1 MSSRFISWA
10 LFTLLSL
17 IWGSSFILMK
27 IGYEGLTPTQIA
39 GVRIFSGGLVF
50 VPLAIFHIRK
60 VPGKKIPL
68 LVVAGLTGNFIPA
81 FLFTAAI
88 TKLDSSLEGIL
99 NSLTPIWVVIMGILV
114 FKDKIQNRKI
124 IGVLI
129 GFVGLVLLTLS
140 QNDLNLDHLGYS
152 SLVILATLCYGFNV
166 QMVSHYMKGIPS
178 FHIATISL
186 ALMTIPAGIVLWW
199 NGFFQLDFSDP
210 TIQWSTIASL
220 MLGLGGSA
228 IGNIFFYALVNR
240 AGALFTS
247 LVTYAIPFVALLW
260 GVQSGESV
268 TWAEIGCLAIILSGV
283 YLVNKKN

>member
-1 MSSRFISWA
+1 MGNRFISWA
-10 LFTLLSL
+10 LFTLLTF

-27 IGYEGLTPTQIA
+27 IGYEALSPTQIA

-50 VPLAIFHIRK
+50 IPFAIFHLTKVPGRK
-60 VPGKKIPL
+60 VPL
-68 LVVAGLTGNFIPA
+68 LIVAGLTGNLIPA

-99 NSLTPIWVVIMGILV
+99 NSLTPIWVVTIGILIYR
-114 FKDKIQNRKI
+114 DKIQTRKI
-124 IGVLI
+124 IGVLV
-129 GFVGLVLLTLS
+129 GFAGLVLLTLS
-140 QNDLNLDHLGYS
+140 QKEVSLDNLGYS

-166 QMVSHYMKGIPS
+166 QMVSHYLKGIPS

-199 NGFFQLDFSDP
+199 NGFFGLDFSDSAV
-210 TIQWSTIASL
+210 QWSTIASL
-220 MLGLGGSA
+220 MLGLAGSA
-228 IGNIFFYALVNR
+228 LGNVLFYGLVNR

-260 GVQSGESV
+260 GVLDGELV
-268 TWAEIGCLAIILSGV
+268 TWKELVCLAIILSGV
-283 YLVNKKN
+283 YLTNKKN

>member
-1 MSSRFISWA
+1 MSNRFISWA
-10 LFTLLSL
+10 LFTLLTF

-27 IGYEGLTPTQIA
+27 IGYEALSPTQIA

-50 VPLAIFHIRK
+50 IPFAIFHLTKVPGRK
-60 VPGKKIPL
+60 VPL
-68 LVVAGLTGNFIPA
+68 LIVAGLTGNLIPA

-99 NSLTPIWVVIMGILV
+99 NSLTPIWVVTIGILIYR
-114 FKDKIQNRKI
+114 DKIQTRKI
-124 IGVLI
+124 IGVLV
-129 GFVGLVLLTLS
+129 GFAGLVLLTLS
-140 QNDLNLDHLGYS
+140 QKEVSLDNLGYS

-166 QMVSHYMKGIPS
+166 QMVSHYLKGIPS

-199 NGFFQLDFSDP
+199 NGFFELDFSDSAV
-210 TIQWSTIASL
+210 QWSTIASL
-220 MLGLGGSA
+220 MLGLAGSA
-228 IGNIFFYALVNR
+228 LGNVLFYGLVNR

-260 GVQSGESV
+260 GVLDGELV
-268 TWAEIGCLAIILSGV
+268 TWKELVCLAIILSGV
-283 YLVNKKN
+283 YLTNKKN

>member
-27 IGYEGLTPTQIA
+27 IGYEALTPTQIA

-50 VPLAIFHIRK
+50 VPIAIFHIRK
-60 VPGKKIPL
+60 VPGKKILL
-68 LVVAGLTGNFIPA
+68 LVIAGLTGNFIPA

-99 NSLTPIWVVIMGILV
+99 NSLTPIWVVIMGIV
-114 FKDKIQNRKI
+114 IFKDKIENRKI

-140 QNDLNLDHLGYS
+140 QNELNLDHLGYS

-166 QMVSHYMKGIPS
+166 QMVSHYLKGIPS

-186 ALMTIPAGIVLWW
+186 ALMTIPAGIVLWY
-199 NGFFQLDFSDP
+199 NGFFELDFSDA

-228 IGNIFFYALVNR
+228 IGNILFYALVNR

-260 GVQSGESV
+260 GIQSGEKV
-268 TWAEIGCLAIILSGV
+268 TWEEIGCLAIILSGV

>member
-27 IGYEGLTPTQIA
+27 IGYQGLTPTQIA

-60 VPGKKIPL
+60 VPAKKIPL
-68 LVVAGLTGNFIPA
+68 LLVAGLTGNFVPA

-99 NSLTPIWVVIMGILV
+99 NSLTPIWVVTIGI
-114 FKDKIQNRKI
+114 FIYKDKIQTRKI

-140 QNDLNLDHLGYS
+140 QNEISLNNLGYS

-166 QMVSHYMKGIPS
+166 QMVGHYLKGIPS

-186 ALMTIPAGIVLWW
+186 ALMAIPAGIVLWW
-199 NGFFQLDFSDP
+199 NGFFQLDFSDS
-210 TIQWSTIASL
+210 TVMWSTIASL
-220 MLGLGGSA
+220 LLGLGGSA
-228 IGNIFFYALVNR
+228 IGNILFYALVNR
-240 AGALFTS
+240 AGPLFTS

-260 GVQSGESV
+260 GIQVGEMV
-268 TWAEIGCLAIILSGV
+268 TWKEIGCLAIILSGV
-283 YLVNKKN
+283 YLTNKKN

>member
-10 LFTLLSL
+10 LFTLLTL

-27 IGYEGLTPTQIA
+27 IGYQGLTPTQIA
-39 GVRIFSGGLVF
+39 AVRIFSGGLVF
-50 VPLAIFHIRK
+50 IPPAIFHIRK
-60 VPGKKIPL
+60 VPGKKILL

-99 NSLTPIWVVIMGILV
+99 NSLTPIWVVAIGILIYR
-114 FKDKIQNRKI
+114 DKIQARKI
-124 IGVLI
+124 IGVII

-140 QNDLNLDHLGYS
+140 QKEISLDNLGYS

-166 QMVSHYMKGIPS
+166 QMVSHYLKGIPS
-178 FHIATISL
+178 FQIATISL
-186 ALMTIPAGIVLWW
+186 ALMAIPAGIVLWY
-199 NGFFQLDFSDP
+199 NGFFQLDFSDS
-210 TIQWSTIASL
+210 TVLWSTIASL
-220 MLGLGGSA
+220 VLGLAGSA
-228 IGNIFFYALVNR
+228 IGNILFYALVNR

-260 GVQSGESV
+260 GIQVGETV
-268 TWAEIGCLAIILSGV
+268 TWKEIGCLAIILSGV
-283 YLVNKKN
+283 YLTNKKN

>member
-1 MSSRFISWA
+1 MSNRFISWA
-10 LFTLLSL
+10 LFTLLTF

-27 IGYEGLTPTQIA
+27 IGYEALSPTQIA

-50 VPLAIFHIRK
+50 IPFAIFHLTKVPGRK
-60 VPGKKIPL
+60 VPL
-68 LVVAGLTGNFIPA
+68 LIVAGLTGNLIPA

-99 NSLTPIWVVIMGILV
+99 NSLTPIWVVTIGILIYR
-114 FKDKIQNRKI
+114 DKIQTRKI
-124 IGVLI
+124 IGVLV
-129 GFVGLVLLTLS
+129 GFAGLVLLTLS
-140 QNDLNLDHLGYS
+140 QKEVSLDNLGYS

-166 QMVSHYMKGIPS
+166 QMVSHYLKGIPS

-199 NGFFQLDFSDP
+199 NGFFGLDFSDSAV
-210 TIQWSTIASL
+210 QWSTIASL
-220 MLGLGGSA
+220 MLGLAGSA
-228 IGNIFFYALVNR
+228 LGNVLFYGLVNR

-260 GVQSGESV
+260 GVLDGELV
-268 TWAEIGCLAIILSGV
+268 TWKELVCLAIILSGV
-283 YLVNKKN
+283 YLTNKKN

>member
-27 IGYEGLTPTQIA
+27 IGYESLTPTQIA

-50 VPLAIFHIRK
+50 VPFAIFHIRK
-60 VPGKKIPL
+60 VPGKKILL

-99 NSLTPIWVVIMGILV
+99 NSLTPIWVVTMGILV
-114 FKDKIQNRKI
+114 YKDKIQNRKI
-124 IGVLI
+124 LGVLI

-140 QNDLNLDHLGYS
+140 QQGLNLDHLGYS

-166 QMVSHYMKGIPS
+166 QMVSHHLKGIPS

-186 ALMTIPAGIVLWW
+186 ALMTIPAGIVLWR

-228 IGNIFFYALVNR
+228 IGNILFYALVNR

-260 GVQSGESV
+260 GIQSGEMV
-268 TWAEIGCLAIILSGV
+268 TWEEIGCLAIILSGV
-283 YLVNKKN
+283 YLVNKKS

>member
-1 MSSRFISWA
+1 MSNRFISWA
-10 LFTLLSL
+10 LFTLLTF

-27 IGYEGLTPTQIA
+27 IGYEALSPTQIA

-50 VPLAIFHIRK
+50 IPFAIFHLTKVPGRK
-60 VPGKKIPL
+60 VPL
-68 LVVAGLTGNFIPA
+68 LIVAGLTGNLIPA

-99 NSLTPIWVVIMGILV
+99 NSLTPIWVVTIGILIYR
-114 FKDKIQNRKI
+114 DKIQTRKI
-124 IGVLI
+124 IGVLV
-129 GFVGLVLLTLS
+129 GFAGLVLLTLS
-140 QNDLNLDHLGYS
+140 QKEVSLDNLGYS

-166 QMVSHYMKGIPS
+166 QMVSHYLKGIPS

-199 NGFFQLDFSDP
+199 NGFFGLDFSDSAV
-210 TIQWSTIASL
+210 QWSTIASL
-220 MLGLGGSA
+220 MLGLAGSA
-228 IGNIFFYALVNR
+228 LGNVLFYGLVNR

-260 GVQSGESV
+260 GVLDGELV
-268 TWAEIGCLAIILSGV
+268 TWKELVCLAIILSGV
-283 YLVNKKN
+283 YLTNKKT

>member
-50 VPLAIFHIRK
+50 VPFAVFHIRK
-60 VPGKKIPL
+60 VPGKKIL
-68 LVVAGLTGNFIPA
+68 LLIIAGLTGNFIPA

-99 NSLTPIWVVIMGILV
+99 NSLTPIWVVIMGILI
-114 FKDKIQNRKI
+114 FKDKIQTRKI

-140 QNDLNLDHLGYS
+140 QNELNLDHLGYS

-166 QMVSHYMKGIPS
+166 QMVSHYLKGIPS

-199 NGFFQLDFSDP
+199 NGFFRLDFSDP

-228 IGNIFFYALVNR
+228 IGNILFYALVNR

-260 GVQSGESV
+260 GVQSGEIV